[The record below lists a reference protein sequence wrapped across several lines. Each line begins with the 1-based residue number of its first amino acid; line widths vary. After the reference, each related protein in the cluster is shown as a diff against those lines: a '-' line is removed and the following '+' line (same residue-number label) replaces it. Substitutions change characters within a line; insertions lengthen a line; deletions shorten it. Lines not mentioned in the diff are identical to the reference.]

1 MNTAFNI
8 TTRYLAVGLL
18 TIAISGCGTGS
29 KSYRPVGASKPANVV
44 IQTKKPAPVSQADST
59 QPTTSTQTTSRP
71 TESTETDVHYIRP
84 GQSAPD
90 YRRPDTTAT
99 NSQPLSSTSTT
110 RQPFNGN
117 RPSTY
122 TINKISKTVA
132 VHCTKQ
138 ALSQSFN
145 FNRRSSQQGPQTFCS
160 YQFPKHCGNHRFSLI
175 ESGAKQI
182 LMFHDQQLQLNLL
195 DSLSLSNQS
204 RAGVWDL
211 DDYVSSTARDVSSLF
226 SGNAQQDRLVGRII
240 QASARDKQRLAD
252 NYMRAVS
259 QTANCF

>member
-8 TTRYLAVGLL
+8 TTRYLAFGLL
-18 TIAISGCGTGS
+18 SIVISGCGTGA
-29 KSYRPVGASKPANVV
+29 KSYRPVGASEPANVV
-44 IQTKKPAPVSQADST
+44 VQTKKPAPVSQPQPTSSQPET
-59 QPTTSTQTTSRP
+59 QPLQR
-71 TESTETDVHYIRP
+71 TESDVHYIRP

-90 YRRPDTTAT
+90 YRQPTSSRRP
-99 NSQPLSSTSTT
+99 PPSSAT
-110 RQPFNGN
+110 RQPFSN
-117 RPSTY
+117 RPSSY

-138 ALSQSFN
+138 QLNQPLQ
-145 FNRRSSQQGPQTFCS
+145 FNRGSTQQTFCS

-182 LMFHDQQLQLNLL
+182 LVYHDQQLQLNLL

-204 RAGVWDL
+204 KAGVWDL
-211 DDYVSSTARDVSSLF
+211 DDYVSSAASDVSSLF
-226 SGNAQQDRLVGRII
+226 SSGRQDQLVGRII
-240 QASARDKQRLAD
+240 QASARDKQQLAS

-259 QTANCF
+259 QTASCF